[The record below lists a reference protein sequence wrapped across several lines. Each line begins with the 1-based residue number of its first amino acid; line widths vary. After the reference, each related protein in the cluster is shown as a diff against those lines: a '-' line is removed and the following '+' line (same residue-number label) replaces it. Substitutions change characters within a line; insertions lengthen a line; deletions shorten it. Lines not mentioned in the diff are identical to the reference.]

1 MMTQASNRV
10 PPLTRPEPSH
20 GFPPTQKGRET
31 LERMRRLLDDVV
43 LPMVAEHER
52 EHGSAAPP
60 LESDGRLSDSRV
72 ELKRAVQQE
81 SAKAGLYLPQLP
93 TEFGGLGLGL
103 VDLFYIQEEA
113 FLHGLDG
120 AEWALSWTEGPN
132 HLIPFWSKESQ
143 AAYLDDYLGGRIN
156 ACNAITEESGGS
168 DFLTMTTT
176 ARRDG
181 DDWILNGRKFF
192 VTGGPIVELGQIFA
206 RVEGGSH
213 EELSA
218 FLVPLDAPG
227 VERGRVLQTMMLDG
241 FTGEVAFNDVRLPA
255 SALIG
260 QEGDGLLF
268 AAMLYN
274 WIRSRRGGLCSG
286 LAQHCAQ
293 RALAYARERETFG
306 QPIIEHGPV
315 ASMLTDN
322 HMDLLAMRAVSL
334 ELLDRFERAGG
345 LLDGEVSVRD
355 RRDIAV
361 LKTFNEEALY
371 RISDRAIQVHG
382 GRGLLTETKL
392 EKIFR
397 VARNLRIPGGT
408 TELQRSAIADT
419 FSADESSDVK
429 VLATA

>member
-1 MMTQASNRV
+1 MSSKPVHA
-10 PPLTRPEPSH
+10 LERPEPSH
-20 GFPPTQKGRET
+20 GFGPSDEG
-31 LERMRRLLDDVV
+31 LEALEKMRRLLDDVV

-52 EHGSAAPP
+52 EHASAAPAV
-60 LESDGRLSDSRV
+60 EADGRLSDARAA
-72 ELKRAVQQE
+72 LKKDVQQE
-81 SAKAGLYLPQLP
+81 SAQAGLYTPQLP
-93 TEFGGLGLGL
+93 TEYGGLGLGL
-103 VDLFYIQEEA
+103 VDLFYLQEEV

-120 AEWALSWTEGPN
+120 AEWVLSWTEGPN
-132 HLIPFWSKESQ
+132 HLIPYWSEGSKSQ
-143 AAYLDDYLGGRIN
+143 YLDDYLGGRLN
-156 ACNAITEESGGS
+156 VCNAISEESGGS
-168 DFLTMTTT
+168 DFLTMTTSVS
-176 ARRDG
+176 RDG
-181 DDWILNGRKFF
+181 EDWVMNGQKFF
-192 VTGGPIVELGQIFA
+192 VTGGPIVELGCVFA
-206 RVEGGSH
+206 RIEGAAQD
-213 EELSA
+213 ELSA

-227 VERGRVLQTMMLDG
+227 VERVRVLQTMMIDG
-241 FTGEVAFNDVRLPA
+241 FTGELAFRDVRLPA

-260 QEGDGLLF
+260 EEGDGLLF

-293 RALAYARERETFG
+293 RALAYARERVTFDR
-306 QPIIEHGPV
+306 PIIEYGAV
-315 ASMLTDN
+315 SSMLTDN

-334 ELLDRFERAGG
+334 ELLDRFERSEG
-345 LLDGEVSVRD
+345 LLAGEVNVRD

-371 RISDRAIQVHG
+371 GIADRAIQIHG

-408 TELQRSAIADT
+408 TEIQRSAIADS
-419 FSADESSDVK
+419 FSASDADGVK

>member
-1 MMTQASNRV
+1 MVSQSSNRI
-10 PPLTRPEPSH
+10 PTPIRPEPSH
-20 GFPPTQKGRET
+20 GFPPTEKGRDA
-31 LERMRRLLDDVV
+31 LERMRRLLDEVV
-43 LPMVAEHER
+43 LSMVAEHDH

-60 LESDGRLSDSRV
+60 VESDGRLSDSRA
-72 ELKRAVQQE
+72 ELKHAVQQE
-81 SAKAGLYLPQLP
+81 SAQAGLYVPQLP
-93 TEFGGLGLGL
+93 KEYGGLELGL
-103 VDLFYIQEEA
+103 VDLFYIQEEV

-120 AEWALSWTEGPN
+120 AEWVLSWTEGPN
-132 HLIPFWSKESQ
+132 HLIPFWSEESK
-143 AAYLDDYLGGRIN
+143 AAYLDDYLGGAIN
-156 ACNAITEESGGS
+156 VCNAITEESGGS
-168 DFLTMTTT
+168 DFLTMTTA

-192 VTGGPIVELGQIFA
+192 VTGGPIVELGCIFA
-206 RVEGGSH
+206 RVEGGNH

-218 FLVPLDAPG
+218 FLVPLDSPG
-227 VERGRVLQTMMLDG
+227 VERVRVLQTLMLDG
-241 FTGEVAFNDVRLPA
+241 FTGELAFNDVRLPA

-260 QEGDGLLF
+260 EEGDGLLF

-293 RALAYARERETFG
+293 RSLAYARERETFG
-306 QPIIEHGPV
+306 QPIIEYGAV

-371 RISDRAIQVHG
+371 RIADRSIQVHG

-408 TELQRSAIADT
+408 TEIQRSAIAET
-419 FSADESSDVK
+419 FSADDSAGVK